1 MPGLV
6 CRLEPVQGRVPS
18 AGVPQRAMGHQ
29 LRLAE
34 GLVRRQRER
43 TSDPLLQMPAQPPLE
58 QVLLEVTSLESM
70 EQVLHG
76 VHGAGV
82 AGGVLESLLVPP
94 MQMPVPVAAQVQV
107 PPMQMPEPPM
117 EVQVPP
123 MPEPPMEVQVQLA
136 VPSLES
142 AIASAELAATAR
154 C

>member
-1 MPGLV
+1 M
-6 CRLEPVQGRVPS
+6 QGRVPSAS

-43 TSDPLLQMPAQPPLE
+43 ASDPLLQMPAQPPLE
-58 QVLLEVTSLESM
+58 QVLLEVSSLESM

-94 MQMPVPVAAQVQV
+94 MQMP
-107 PPMQMPEPPM
+107 EPSM

-142 AIASAELAATAR
+142 MIASAELCATAR

>member
-82 AGGVLESLLVPP
+82 AGRVLESLLVPP
-94 MQMPVPVAAQVQV
+94 MQMP
-107 PPMQMPEPPM
+107 EPSM

-123 MPEPPMEVQVQLA
+123 MPEPPVEVQVQLA

-142 AIASAELAATAR
+142 MIAYAELCATAR